1 MAAVFNQ
8 LTPRWTGTRPDVDV
22 DALPS
27 SISFSLQISDDVD
40 IADDAHF
47 RATAF
52 VRLVC
57 DTDRRG

>member
-1 MAAVFNQ
+1 MAAGFNQ
-8 LTPRWTGTRPDVDV
+8 FIPRWTAPRTEVDV

-27 SISFSLQISDDVD
+27 SICFPLQISDDVD

-47 RATAF
+47 RAAAT

-57 DTDRRG
+57 DAVRRH